1 LAEYLDHVRRLCSFL
16 FIIAVA
22 LVSMAIHLPE
32 SGVRDRTPVYV
43 LLSLAFITGVGV
55 YRFPWRRF
63 HPNWFLIIGV
73 LATSMTSILIAY
85 SGGRASIFYP
95 IFFFIIV
102 ASGTY
107 YSAVPL
113 AIITVI
119 VSVGSVSY
127 LVYQDP
133 GGVDRLRSAFE
144 IPTYFVTAFLCH
156 LIYRHLEQSVARAAH
171 AEAESA
177 VAEMREQFVDEASH
191 ELRTPLTSLLVA
203 GEFLARGNLTPIQH
217 DRYVGYV
224 QASARRLKQ
233 LVDDLLTLARIE
245 RGRMQLE
252 RELVSLPDLISDAV
266 QAVSP
271 PGDEDRFNVRIGSE
285 IPTVEVDRGRMREIF
300 SNLLGNALKYS
311 PEGSPIDVVCQNG
324 AGRIVISVTDRGIGI
339 PRQSLPHVFDRFYR
353 APNIRDLTASGS
365 GLGLTITREL
375 VEAHG
380 GEIRAESQG
389 EGQGSTFTVTLPAG
403 PVGPIGR
410 A

>member
-1 LAEYLDHVRRLCSFL
+1 MAEYLDHVRRLCSFL

-22 LVSMAIHLPE
+22 LVLMAIHLPE
-32 SGVRDRTPVYV
+32 SGVTDRTPVYV

-55 YRFPWRRF
+55 YRFPWHRY

-73 LATSMTSILIAY
+73 LATVMTAILIAY

-107 YSAVPL
+107 YTAVPL
-113 AIITVI
+113 AAIAVV
-119 VSVGSVSY
+119 VSAGSVSY

-133 GGVDRLRSAFE
+133 SGADRLRSAFE

-156 LIYRHLEQSVARAAH
+156 LIYGHLERWVARAAH

-203 GEFLARGNLTPIQH
+203 GEFLARGNLTPAQH

-224 QASARRLKQ
+224 QASAKRLKQ

-252 RELVSLPDLISDAV
+252 REPISLPELISEAV
-266 QAVSP
+266 QAASP
-271 PGDEDRFNVRIGSE
+271 LGDENRFDVRIGSD
-285 IPTVEVDRGRMREIF
+285 IPLVEVDRGRMREVF
-300 SNLLGNALKYS
+300 SNLLDNALKYS
-311 PEGSPIDVVCQNG
+311 PEASPIDIVCQKGGGN
-324 AGRIVISVTDRGIGI
+324 IVVSVTDRGIGI
-339 PRQSLPHVFDRFYR
+339 PRQSLPHVFERFYR

-380 GEIRAESQG
+380 GEIRAESEG
-389 EGQGSTFTVTLPAG
+389 EGQGSTFTLTLPVEPGASN
-403 PVGPIGR
+403 GR
-410 A
+410 P